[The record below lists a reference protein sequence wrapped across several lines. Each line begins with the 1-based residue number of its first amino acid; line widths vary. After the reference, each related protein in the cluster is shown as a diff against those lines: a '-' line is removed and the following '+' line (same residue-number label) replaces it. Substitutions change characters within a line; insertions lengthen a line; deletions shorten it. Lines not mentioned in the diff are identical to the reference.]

1 MRINEVILHE
11 ELLDVKSVINS
22 SIKKL
27 DKVFKSNKHE
37 LRIVGGAVRDL
48 ALDKTP
54 KDIDLATDATPDE
67 MIAILDKA
75 NIKYK
80 PTGLEHGTITA
91 ILDNEPFE
99 ITTLRADTETD
110 GRHAEVEFVRSW
122 EEDAKRRDLTYNAMS
137 MDMEGNV
144 FDYFNGMDDL
154 QDKVSNFVGDADER
168 IKEDYLRILRYF
180 RFQGRLSTPSWNEE
194 TLKTISS
201 NVKGLQNISAERIWQ
216 EMSKV
221 LAGNNVANVLTHMTK
236 SGVSKVIG
244 LSTNDLNKVKDKG
257 NPIIALAQM
266 GNTTD
271 IAKRWRLSNNEAV
284 LLDFLVKNKNN
295 SLDQK
300 KVEDMIADGID
311 KNLIS
316 ALVTIQGKDL
326 NVDAKVPDFPITG
339 ADLIAKGMNPGPQ
352 MGAKLNLLKQQW
364 KQSNFTATKD
374 DLLKENSDLGTQR
387 GRLEYYLKKPV
398 EDGMLVHLSGLGKF
412 HKDNDD
418 LADIVPERNGTYALH
433 PDKWESTF
441 YSLTN
446 KDFKKIVHYKPRLI
460 KAPTDMIV
468 ADMAIANKFY
478 RTDNPEEQDQ
488 LAKEYKDSIGKDVSS
503 MKMPEVIISTSV
515 NEDEVFVTL
524 KKDDIV
530 VKVPKRRVEYFLDR
544 HYKIVEK
551 ITKDTPMGDVIKD
564 FYKSDAPQFK
574 GKSKAKKRQ
583 MAIAAKLSM
592 NEAVHTFMTGH
603 DVTFGGQKYDE
614 MEIEVTG
621 VDNANKKYNI
631 MILTPKELFGK
642 TVAVSS
648 RYMERGP
655 WTKTK
660 VDNVF
665 EGLKISS
672 NTGFKSGFTVTL
684 TIKGQKA
691 GHFRYYF
698 DDDGA
703 QNDVEV
709 YPEFQGK
716 GYGKLLTLKAMTT
729 ADDYD
734 IPFERDSRG
743 VSKAQRGVYSSLER
757 DGLIDN
763 NGVTDKGYDYLEYGE
778 KDAH

>member
-154 QDKVSNFVGDADER
+154 QDKVSNFVGDAEER
-168 IKEDYLRILRYF
+168 IQEDYLRILRYF
-180 RFQGRLSTPSWNEE
+180 RFQGRLSTPSWNED
-194 TLKTISS
+194 TLKAISS

-271 IAKRWRLSNNEAV
+271 ITKRWRLSNNEAA

-295 SLDQK
+295 PLDQK

-326 NVDAKVPDFPITG
+326 NVDAEVPDFPITG
-339 ADLIAKGMNPGPQ
+339 ADLIAKGMNPGPE

-398 EDGMLVHLSGLGKF
+398 EDGMLVHLSSLGKF
-412 HKDNDD
+412 HKDNDS
-418 LADIVPERNGTYALH
+418 LADIIPERNGTYALH

-684 TIKGQKA
+684 TIDDQKA

>member
-99 ITTLRADTETD
+99 ITTLRADKETD

-154 QDKVSNFVGDADER
+154 QDKVSNFVGDAEER
-168 IKEDYLRILRYF
+168 IQEDYLRILRYF
-180 RFQGRLSTPSWNEE
+180 RFQGRLSTPSWNED
-194 TLKTISS
+194 TLKAISS

-271 IAKRWRLSNNEAV
+271 ITKRWRLSNNEAA

-295 SLDQK
+295 PLDQK

-326 NVDAKVPDFPITG
+326 NVDAEVPDFPITG
-339 ADLIAKGMNPGPQ
+339 ADLIAKGMNPGPE

-398 EDGMLVHLSGLGKF
+398 EDGMLVHLSSLGKF
-412 HKDNDD
+412 HKDNDS
-418 LADIVPERNGTYALH
+418 LADIIPERNGTYALH

-660 VDNVF
+660 TPNVF
-665 EGLKISS
+665 ENFNITS
-672 NTGFKSGFTVTL
+672 NTGFESGFTVTL

-698 DDDGA
+698 DEDGA

>member
-180 RFQGRLSTPSWNEE
+180 RFQGRLSTPSWNED
-194 TLKTISS
+194 TLKAISS

-271 IAKRWRLSNNEAV
+271 IAKRWRLSNNEAA

-326 NVDAKVPDFPITG
+326 NVDAEVPDFPITG
-339 ADLIAKGMNPGPQ
+339 ADLIAKGMNPGPE

-398 EDGMLVHLSGLGKF
+398 EDGMLVHLSSLGKF
-412 HKDNDD
+412 HKDNDS
-418 LADIVPERNGTYALH
+418 LADIIPERNGTYALH

-684 TIKGQKA
+684 TIDDQKA